1 MDSYPARVEFTSK
14 WNLLFQSTFMSILT
28 IDKLWKG
35 LILWSIIIRTI
46 SMPQRS
52 LFYSAKLYGEQI
64 IAGEKYYKLKKT
76 ITINI
81 LDFNCLDTINYHS
94 VFHLWEDKN
103 KFKLTDVME
112 IHFVELTKL
121 TNIITNDNLSQWM
134 NFMKGDSR
142 EVYEKMAKINPDIE
156 KAFDILRTMSQDK
169 ETRALYLS
177 REMALHDE
185 ATRLGEAIEEGRAEG
200 EAKGKAEGKADI
212 LIKQLNKKFNS
223 LPQAIENSIKKLS
236 EDKLEIL
243 ALDIFDLKSLDEIYK
258 YI

>member
-1 MDSYPARVEFTSK
+1 
-14 WNLLFQSTFMSILT
+14 
-28 IDKLWKG
+28 
-35 LILWSIIIRTI
+35 
-46 SMPQRS
+46 
-52 LFYSAKLYGEQI
+52 
-64 IAGEKYYKLKKT
+64 
-76 ITINI
+76 
-81 LDFNCLDTINYHS
+81 
-94 VFHLWEDKN
+94 
-103 KFKLTDVME
+103 ME

-121 TNIITNDNLSQWM
+121 TNIINNDNLSQWM

-185 ATRLGEAIEEGRAEG
+185 ATRLGEAIEEGLERGKTEG
-200 EAKGKAEGKADI
+200 KSQGIAQGKADI

-223 LPQAIENSIKKLS
+223 LPQDIENSIKKLS

-243 ALDIFDLKSLDEIYK
+243 ALDIFDLKSLDEVYK
-258 YI
+258 YIK

>member
-1 MDSYPARVEFTSK
+1 
-14 WNLLFQSTFMSILT
+14 
-28 IDKLWKG
+28 
-35 LILWSIIIRTI
+35 
-46 SMPQRS
+46 
-52 LFYSAKLYGEQI
+52 
-64 IAGEKYYKLKKT
+64 
-76 ITINI
+76 
-81 LDFNCLDTINYHS
+81 
-94 VFHLWEDKN
+94 
-103 KFKLTDVME
+103 
-112 IHFVELTKL
+112 
-121 TNIITNDNLSQWM
+121 
-134 NFMKGDSR
+134 
-142 EVYEKMAKINPDIE
+142 MAKINPDIE

-200 EAKGKAEGKADI
+200 KSKGKAEI

-223 LPQAIENSIKKLS
+223 LPQDIENSIKKLS